1 MVDGVKLALVVHQ
14 LMPIYRRFNARC
26 KAVVPLVIGFV
37 SLVGVSVEGQVRF
50 NDCQP
55 VAGGGVTCNTVP
67 YGNTRTQMI
76 YCQY

>member
-50 NDCQP
+50 NDCHH
-55 VAGGGVTCNTVP
+55 VIGVGP
-67 YGNTRTQMI
+67 PPPWR
-76 YCQY
+76 